1 MQTDVDKLEAQLPP
15 DYNLALPVLC
25 GSGVGMEWAL
35 AASGFQVSR
44 VSRQVDILYRQY
56 LLDSTY

>member
-15 DYNLALPVLC
+15 DYNLPVLC

-35 AASGFQVSR
+35 AASSTSGFQVSR
-44 VSRQVDILYRQY
+44 VSRQVDIL
-56 LLDSTY
+56 DSTY

>member
-1 MQTDVDKLEAQLPP
+1 MQTDVDKPEAQLPP

-35 AASGFQVSR
+35 AASSTSGFQVSR
-44 VSRQVDILYRQY
+44 VSRQVDIL
-56 LLDSTY
+56 DSTC